1 MKLVCRP
8 PQSRETIPLN
18 LEMAFVFWKENLWRK
33 MPVIWHVLLFP
44 RLNYVQYCSGM
55 CEFLRVLLAAVDEM
69 TNNSLLNG
77 DWLYFLYVVC
87 THLDPA
93 LLLTICFCATTT
105 SDFNLKNRILIIH
118 QKILSNNAQINTY

>member
-1 MKLVCRP
+1 
-8 PQSRETIPLN
+8 
-18 LEMAFVFWKENLWRK
+18 
-33 MPVIWHVLLFP
+33 
-44 RLNYVQYCSGM
+44 M

-77 DWLYFLYVVC
+77 DPLYFLYVVC

-105 SDFNLKNRILIIH
+105 SDFILKI
-118 QKILSNNAQINTY
+118 AY